1 LYFINLIIPLKSFF
15 RFVVTVL
22 AVMITQ
28 YIMQPA
34 VQVNGIWTAIVVA
47 AIIGLLNAFL
57 KPILVILTIPITLF
71 SFGLFLLVINGIIV
85 AIAVKLVPGFE
96 VRSFGWAIFFSIV
109 LSILNAFLEGI
120 FGLKEQRDDNEG
132 A

>member
-1 LYFINLIIPLKSFF
+1 
-15 RFVVTVL
+15 
-22 AVMITQ
+22 
-28 YIMQPA
+28 MQPA
-34 VQVNGIWTAIVVA
+34 VQVNSIWTAVVVA

-57 KPILVILTIPITLF
+57 KPILVLLTIPITLF
-71 SFGLFLLVINGIIV
+71 SFGLFLLVINGIII

-109 LSILNAFLEGI
+109 LSILNAFLEGL